1 MTSEHLKTTI
11 IIGDSRRMDELRD
24 ESIHLI
30 ITSPPYWQLKDYG
43 NGSQIGFNDSYE
55 DYINN
60 LNLVWKECYRV
71 LHKGC
76 RLCVNIGDQFARS
89 VYYGRYKVIPI
100 REEIIKFCETIGFD
114 YMGAII
120 WQKVTTCNTTGGA
133 TIMGSFPYPRN
144 GIIKLDYE
152 FILIFRKLG
161 DSPKVSRDIREKSK
175 LTIEEW
181 NEYFYGHWNFSGERQ
196 DKHLAMFPEE
206 LPKRLIKMFSFVGD
220 TVLDPFL
227 GSGTTCLA
235 AKNLGRNSVGYE
247 INEDFLPTIKEKL
260 NIRPSASK
268 NLKDVIPAC
277 RSRML
282 SGLKKDAGQAGMTKQ
297 MFHRP
302 AKEFISK
309 TTFSSFHGLT
319 GPECFRDRKTL
330 DARLKTSGRTYKDV
344 VYAVTNDRISNCRS
358 INKQHADIEI
368 IIQQKKDIDF
378 KKEIYALPY
387 IFKDPVRFDKKID
400 PKKLRFG
407 SRIDNEDSQRETYYS
422 VKDVVSPEILIL
434 DNDLRVRLI
443 GVKEIKSFN
452 GEALQF
458 LNKKLR
464 GEKVFLKFDAL
475 KHDEKG
481 NLLCYLYLKNK
492 TFINAHLIRNKLAQV
507 DTSHNFKYKS
517 KFIGLQNNKETVR

>member
-1 MTSEHLKTTI
+1 MLVESEYPKTTV
-11 IIGDSRRMDELRD
+11 IIGDSRRMEELKD
-24 ESIHLI
+24 ESVHLI

-60 LNLVWKECYRV
+60 LNLVWKDCYRV

-152 FILIFRKLG
+152 FILIFKKLG
-161 DSPKVSRDIREKSK
+161 ESPKVNREIREKSK
-175 LTIEEW
+175 LTLEEW

-220 TVLDPFL
+220 KVLDPFL

-247 INEDFLPTIKEKL
+247 FNEDFLPTIKEKL
-260 NIRPSASK
+260 
-268 NLKDVIPAC
+268 D
-277 RSRML
+277 
-282 SGLKKDAGQAGMTKQ
+282 
-297 MFHRP
+297 
-302 AKEFISK
+302 
-309 TTFSSFHGLT
+309 
-319 GPECFRDRKTL
+319 
-330 DARLKTSGRTYKDV
+330 
-344 VYAVTNDRISNCRS
+344 
-358 INKQHADIEI
+358 INKRKEDFEI
-368 IIQQKKDIDF
+368 IFQKKKVIDY
-378 KKEIYALPY
+378 KKEISKLPY
-387 IFKDPVRFDKKID
+387 IFRDPVRFDKKID
-400 PKKLRFG
+400 PKKLKFG
-407 SRIDNEDSQRETYYS
+407 SRIDNSDHQRDTYYS
-422 VKDVVSPEILIL
+422 VKEIVSPEVVVL
-434 DNDLRVRLI
+434 DNNLRVKLI
-443 GVKEIKSFN
+443 GVKEKKERN

-458 LNKKLR
+458 LKEKLK
-464 GEKVFLKFDAL
+464 GQKIFIKFDTI
-475 KHDEKG
+475 KYDNEG
-481 NLLCYLYLKNK
+481 NLLGYLYLKNK
-492 TFINAHLIRNKLAQV
+492 TFVNAHLIKNKLAQV
-507 DTSHNFKYKS
+507 DSSLNFKYK
-517 KFIGLQNNKETVR
+517 VRFLVLEKNEQQEIIKLK